1 MKPAEAERPLLAGGE
16 QLRQEVERVSGF
28 GPKFHPWTAD
38 EARAALRPQIVG
50 LETAFR
56 EIVPGLRGDRLVI
69 EATVVPNYIAA
80 SYFPQRLFDEA
91 DLVVLGSRPV
101 SAPYR
106 TERGDERQQLT
117 KTLIVGAT
125 FRSLTRLDQLAS
137 QDQPTRREARLQD
150 EFRPLQDLH
159 LAAPAEVVR
168 DAPEATELYEAVLH
182 PEWNAER
189 REVVPASSETFEK
202 WVAFVE
208 SLGGHVV
215 DRYRRAVGGL
225 TFVPIVLDHSQLMRA
240 AAFNPLRVLR
250 PMPKLRPLPLTPL
263 RSVGRPAATPSAD
276 PTPSSSERVAVFDGG
291 WDRSCR
297 LTSPFTTLH
306 DLTSEPEHVESVE
319 HGSLVTGATLFGEVD
334 ATLPLP
340 RPAFFVDHYRVLP
353 VPPAEQ
359 DLDLNW
365 ILDRI
370 VETVRS
376 SGHRLVNLS
385 LGPFLPVD
393 DAEPHRWTSELDQ
406 LAVDREVLFVV
417 AVGNNGE
424 GDPAAGLNRVQVPA
438 DMANGLAVGA
448 CTDGL
453 ASGWTRA
460 PYSAVGPGRQGA
472 RVKPTGVAFGGDGA
486 TNPYVGVGAGGAWY
500 EGHGTSFAA
509 PLVTH
514 AVGVL
519 LPEASTRGS
528 AVDFLRAMAVHF
540 ADPTEL
546 PVEEVGHGRFRP
558 DLRESLACPPESVT
572 VLYRDTLRRGEVVGF
587 PIPMP
592 DGVAGNVSLRWTLA
606 ITSPVDPADAAE
618 YTLAGV
624 ELQFRPHAR
633 NIVFTA
639 PDNSRT
645 VVVNIDRDSARATAL
660 LREGYRPGENAATR
674 AGRRVRVS
682 EFARRD
688 EGKWETLI
696 HARDRLRATS
706 LLRPRL
712 DLSYFARSRGVLRDE
727 SAPDLD
733 VTMIVSI
740 DARPGSDVYDRVRV
754 LYPVLTPVDVPVRP
768 RIRI

>member
-1 MKPAEAERPLLAGGE
+1 
-16 QLRQEVERVSGF
+16 VERVAGF

-38 EARAALRPQIVG
+38 EARTALRPQIVA
-50 LETAFR
+50 LESAFR
-56 EIVPGLRGDRLVI
+56 DLAPALRGDRLVV

-101 SAPYR
+101 RAPYR
-106 TERGDERQQLT
+106 TEGGEERQQLT

-125 FRSLTRLDQLAS
+125 FQSLTRLDQLAS
-137 QDQPTRREARLQD
+137 EDQPTRREARLQED
-150 EFRPLQDLH
+150 FRPLQDLH
-159 LAAPAEVVR
+159 LAADTEVVR

-182 PEWNAER
+182 PEWNAHR
-189 REVVPASSETFEK
+189 REVGPASSATFDK
-202 WVAFVE
+202 WVTFIE

-225 TFVPIVLDHSQLMRA
+225 TFVPIVLDHSQILQA

-250 PMPKLRPLPLTPL
+250 PMPKMRPLPPTPL
-263 RSVGRPAATPSAD
+263 RSAGRPAAIPSPE
-276 PTPSSSERVAVFDGG
+276 PTPSSNERVAVFDGG
-291 WDRSCR
+291 WDRSCH
-297 LTSPFTTLH
+297 LTAPFTTIH
-306 DLTSEPEHVESVE
+306 DLTPEPEHAESVE
-319 HGSLVTGATLFGEVD
+319 HGSLVTAATLFGNVD

-340 RPAFFVDHYRVLP
+340 RPAFYVDHYRVLP

-365 ILDRI
+365 VLDRI

-385 LGPFLPVD
+385 LGPYLPVD

-406 LAVDREVLFVV
+406 LAVEREVLFVV
-417 AVGNNGE
+417 AVGNNGD
-424 GDPAAGLNRVQVPA
+424 GDPAAGLNRVQVPG

-448 CTDGL
+448 CTDGQ
-453 ASGWTRA
+453 ADGWTRA

-486 TNPYVGVGAGGAWY
+486 ANPYIGVGAGGDWY
-500 EGHGTSFAA
+500 EAHGTSFAA

-514 AVGVL
+514 SVGVL
-519 LPEASTRGS
+519 LPEVSTRGS
-528 AVDFLRAMAVHF
+528 SVDFLRAMAVHF
-540 ADPTEL
+540 AEPTEL
-546 PVEEVGHGRFRP
+546 PVEEVGHGRFRS
-558 DLRESLACPPESVT
+558 DLTESLDCAPESVT

-592 DGVAGNVSLRWTLA
+592 DDVAGNVGLRWTLA

-633 NIVFTA
+633 NIIFTA
-639 PDNSRT
+639 PDNSGT
-645 VVVNIDRDSARATAL
+645 VVVNIDRDVARATAL

-682 EFARRD
+682 EFSRRD

-696 HARDRLRATS
+696 HARDRLRAPS

-712 DLSYFARSRGVLRDE
+712 DLSYFARSRGLLVDA

-740 DARPGSDVYDRVRV
+740 DARPGSDVYDRVRA
-754 LYPVLTPVDVPVRP
+754 LYPVLTPVAVPIQA
-768 RIRI
+768 RIRA